1 MTALLDDVAPPPPAP
16 EPPADGGEPPAP
28 PEPARV
34 RFWER
39 PGFRHVVWVVAVI
52 VALILIGVVFPP
64 NFWRF

>member
-1 MTALLDDVAPPPPAP
+1 MPALLDDLAPPPPPAP
-16 EPPADGGEPPAP
+16 EPPDGGGAPPP

-39 PGFRHVVWVVAVI
+39 PGFRHALWVVAVI